1 MEIKEAQKIIEDAYG
16 EKDRERGVYADL
28 VWLGEELGELF
39 KAVRESKGIEEEVAD
54 VFAWLLSVANV
65 LGIDVEEAFKMKYL
79 TSQDP
84 P

>member
-1 MEIKEAQKIIEDAYG
+1 M
-16 EKDRERGVYADL
+16 
-28 VWLGEELGELF
+28 WLGEELGELF

>member
-16 EKDRERGVYADL
+16 EKDREKGVYADL
-28 VWLGEELGELF
+28 VWLREELGELF
-39 KAVRESKGIEEEVAD
+39 KAVRESKGIEGEVAD

>member
-16 EKDRERGVYADL
+16 EKDREKGVYADL
-28 VWLGEELGELF
+28 VWLREELGELF